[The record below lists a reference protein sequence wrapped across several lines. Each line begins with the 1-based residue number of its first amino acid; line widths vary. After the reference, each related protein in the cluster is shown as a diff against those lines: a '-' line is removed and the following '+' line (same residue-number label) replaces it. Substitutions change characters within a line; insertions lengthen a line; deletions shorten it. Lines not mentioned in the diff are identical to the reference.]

1 MKKSFGI
8 FACAGLLAGSAMVA
22 SAQNV
27 VINEIM
33 YHPSSENLLES
44 FVELYNPGAAA
55 ANLSGWQ
62 FTKGLHYVMP
72 PNTIL
77 GPGEYLVVAAD
88 GAVFAA
94 KHPGITNYIAGWTAP
109 MGSHLQL
116 ADAQGQV
123 ISEVHYYNDG
133 DWSSRLLTDT
143 GFASYGHYGWE
154 WNTPHDGQ
162 GNSLELVNAA
172 LPNTYAQNWGSSTVL
187 NGTPGRANSI
197 ATTNAAPIITE
208 VQHSPAIPT
217 ATDTVTISARIVD
230 EHADG
235 LTVTLHWRLDGA
247 ASFTAETMIDDGA
260 HGDGLAGDGIYGAFM
275 APQAD
280 GAIIEFYLQA
290 TDKES
295 NARTYPVFSVS
306 TPSARTANLLYQ
318 VDDGAYT
325 GAQPVY
331 RVIMRED
338 ERAELYQM
346 GRKFPDGDSDAQM
359 NATWITTDNVMTG
372 GATLQLRY
380 NCGVRNRG
388 HGTRTSNPN
397 NYHVNIP
404 GDRAWKGLTGI
415 NLNSQYAYS
424 QVLGSTVYRSLG
436 IPMAESRGV
445 QVRINGVNLM
455 SLSGLPDNN
464 SYGAYAANE
473 QYNNDFIQR
482 AFPLDPNGNSYRGI
496 RQAALGDPTYANNV
510 ADLTWHGPDFAQEV
524 YTNTYFKQNNTLQN
538 DWSDLIDLIAVLN
551 SVNGHDASNYVADME
566 KRINVDEWMKYMA
579 IDTLLDNNETCL
591 ANGVGD
597 DYALYRGSVD
607 TRFLATPYD
616 MDTMM
621 GRGLTPVPPRH
632 SIFRMNSLPVMS
644 RFMKTPEFA
653 PIYYRWLK
661 TLADTAFK
669 PDQMNPLLDR
679 LFNSWLPQDRIDN
692 MKAFNAAQV
701 NWVLSQIPLSLTVS
715 NSLTV
720 QSGYPHATSASV
732 DLEGSANAI
741 DTRSVRVNGTAA
753 AWVAWQGAW
762 SIANVHLN
770 PGINRV
776 LVQSLDANGVELA
789 RAYSDI
795 WYDDGSV
802 QTEGGTIAA
811 NTTWTAANGPY
822 NITSTLTVNNG
833 STLTIEPGASVYLGS
848 GVNIVVANGGR
859 IVAEGTEDQPIRF
872 TAAPGA
878 AASWGGMTINGTV
891 GSPETRLAY
900 VHFEGNNKTC
910 IEVAGGTIVLDHA
923 TFGTT
928 THQYVALDDS
938 SFLLSH
944 CVFPTTTAPFELLHG
959 TGGIK
964 AGGRGIIRECFFGT
978 TTGYNDIMDFTGGNR
993 DMGQP
998 IIQYY
1003 NNVFV
1008 GASDDILDLDGT
1020 DAWIEGNIFL
1030 HVHRNGS
1037 PDSASAVSGGSY
1049 NFGGTEGLRT
1059 SEITIVGNIFFDCD
1073 DAATIKE
1080 GNYFTLINNTIVHT
1094 TKTGGQDFASGV
1106 VNVRDT
1112 TPSITTYGKGYYLE
1126 GNIILD
1132 AEQLVRNYD
1141 PAQTTV
1147 TFNNNILP
1155 FAWTGPGSDNKV
1167 IDPLLKYIPRISETF
1182 FDNWR
1187 DAQIMKDWFSLL
1199 PGSPA
1204 RGTGPNGSDMGGNVP
1219 IGASLSGAP
1228 IGTNNLATA
1237 TLHVGVNRTGY
1248 GIPTAGFPQGSG
1260 YVAYKWRLDGGDW
1273 TPEASIAD
1281 PIIVTN
1287 LANGSHSVDVV
1298 GKRDS
1303 GWYQNDPALGD
1314 DATITTSGT
1323 WVVDGSWTPPATP
1336 TVRINEI
1343 LARNSTAFIHAGTTP
1358 DMIELFN
1365 HGASSVDLSGM
1376 GLSTTAAKPYAFIFP
1391 PGTAL
1396 PAGGYLVLYGDSAYG
1411 SGGLHLGFALKQTG
1425 DSLFF
1430 HDSTNRGGG
1439 LLDSITFGQQ
1449 VTDLS
1454 LGRAADGAWV
1464 LCQPTLGDEN
1474 IALPL
1479 DDPHRLKI
1487 NEWLADE
1494 LFLANNDFVE
1504 LYNTGTNPVALGGCY
1519 LSNAEGA
1526 LTLNPLAP
1534 HSYIAANGYLSFV
1547 ADGNAAQGANHL
1559 NFKLNPNVGI
1569 ILLSDNLLNPIDTI
1583 TYGAQSTDVSQ
1594 GRSPSGSDVIVSFPQ
1609 PTAGGPNAVANGG
1622 TTSVTNITSQ
1632 VVKLLDITNS
1642 WRYDNSGS
1650 DLGTAW
1656 REPAYA
1662 DSSWP
1667 AGAGLFGR
1675 ETTPAE
1681 YPFPFVTF
1689 IPAPA
1694 QANGHN
1700 TVYYRTHFHWDG
1712 SLSNIVLVST
1722 NYVDDGAVYYL
1733 NGVRSGSLR
1742 MPASV
1747 SYSTTAGDQPNE
1759 GAPEF
1764 LVLTNQPVVG
1774 DNVMAVE
1781 VHQVNG
1787 SSSDDVFGMQ
1797 LAAVQYSTNIITTTR
1812 EGVPVVLNEILAS
1825 NQSITNAAGAT
1836 PDWIELCNTST
1847 NQINLGD
1854 LSVTDDPN
1862 VPRKFVFAPNTIL
1875 PANGFLILNC
1885 DNTHAASVDNT
1896 GFNLPATGASVFLF
1910 NSVTNGGGLIDAISF
1925 GLQTPDFSI
1934 GRVPDGK
1941 GTWALNIPTPADMNS
1956 AAGLGTA
1963 AGLFVNEWMADP
1975 SSGNDWFELYNSGA
1989 QPVALG
1995 RLIFTDNLSDKT
2007 LSPVPPLSFIGT
2019 GAHGYIQF
2027 IADGSPNAG
2036 ADHVNFK
2043 LSKSGESI
2051 GLFSSAET
2059 LIDAVS
2065 FGPQST
2071 GISQGRFPDGSTNR
2085 VAFDVTATPARSN
2098 YLPLA
2103 GVVVNEVLTHTDP
2116 PFEDAVEFYNASPVA
2131 VDLGGWFLSNVQESP
2146 RKVQIP
2152 SGTIIPANGYLVLY
2166 EYQFSPTNGSGIPF
2180 TFNSAHGDAVC
2191 LSEALPDGAL
2201 TGYRAVASFGA
2212 AANGIS
2218 FGRYTNSIG
2227 QIDLVP
2233 MSATTF
2239 GVDHPQTV
2247 EQFRAGNGAPNAA
2260 PLVGPVVISE
2270 IMFYPPALTDGEDNT
2285 LDEFIELQNISAAT
2299 VDLFDPAAPTNTWMI
2314 KGGVGFAFPQNVS
2327 LPAGGRLLLANFDP
2341 ADPLALQAFRSRYPA
2356 SAEVPVFGPYSGRL
2370 GNSGDKVALY
2380 QPDAPQIAP
2389 HPDAGFVPYVWV
2401 DEVRYS
2407 ANLPWPMGAGG
2418 TGLSL
2423 QRRTLSAYGND
2434 PVNWFTA
2441 DPTPGQSNGSV
2452 PVDGNNDGLPD
2463 AWQTEFFGSV
2473 TSPDAAPAADPDHDG
2488 MTNLQE
2494 YLAGTNP
2501 LDPASELSLHVVRS
2515 GSLTLTFSA
2524 MADKSYTIEF
2534 SDSLTPGTWQRL
2546 ADVPAVSTPPARVI
2560 QITDPD
2566 AVTNRYYRVRSPQ
2579 RP

>member
-1 MKKSFGI
+1 MKKLFGI
-8 FACAGLLAGSAMVA
+8 FACASLLLGSALVA
-22 SAQNV
+22 RAQNV

-33 YHPSSENLLES
+33 YHPASENLLES
-44 FVELYNPGAAA
+44 YVELFNPGTAE

-62 FTKGLHYVMP
+62 FTKGLNFVIP
-72 PNTIL
+72 ANTIL
-77 GPGEYLVVAAD
+77 GPGGYLVVAAD
-88 GAVFAA
+88 GPVFAA
-94 KHPGITNYIAGWTAP
+94 KHPGVTNYVAGWTAP
-109 MGSHLQL
+109 MGSHVQL
-116 ADAQGQV
+116 ADAQGRV

-154 WNTPHDGQ
+154 WNTPHDGL
-162 GNSLELVNAA
+162 GSSLELINAA
-172 LPNTYAQNWGSSTVL
+172 LSNTYAQNWGSSTAIE
-187 NGTPGRANSI
+187 GTPGRPNSI
-197 ATTNAAPIITE
+197 ATTNAAPFITE

-217 ATDTVTISARIVD
+217 STDTVTISARIVD
-230 EHADG
+230 EFAGG
-235 LTVTLHWRLDGA
+235 LTVTVHWRLDGA
-247 ASFTAETMIDDGA
+247 ANFTAASMMDDGA

-275 APQAD
+275 PPQAN
-280 GAIIEFYLQA
+280 GEVVEFYLQA
-290 TDKES
+290 TDKE
-295 NARTYPVFSVS
+295 NNTRTYPVYSVT
-306 TPSARTANLLYQ
+306 TPSTRTANLLYQ
-318 VDDGAYT
+318 VDDGIYT

-359 NATWITTDNVMTG
+359 NATWITSDNVMTG
-372 GATLQLRY
+372 GTTLQLRY
-380 NCGVRNRG
+380 SCGVRNRG
-388 HGTRTSNPN
+388 HGTRLSNPN

-404 GDRAWKGLTGI
+404 GDRSWKGLTGI
-415 NLNSQYAYS
+415 NLNSQYSYS
-424 QVLGSTVYRSLG
+424 QVLGSTIYRSLG
-436 IPMAESRGV
+436 IPMAESRPV
-445 QVRINGVNLM
+445 QVRINGADLM
-455 SLSGLPDNN
+455 SQSGLPDNN

-473 QYNNDFIQR
+473 QYNKDFIQR

-496 RQAALGDPTYANNV
+496 RQAALSDPQYNNNV
-510 ADLTWHGPDFAQEV
+510 ADLTWHGADFAQDA
-524 YTNTYFKQNNTLQN
+524 YTNSYFKQNNTLEN

-551 SVNGHDASNYVADME
+551 SVNGYDASNYVADVE
-566 KRINVDEWMKYMA
+566 NRIDVGEWMKYMA
-579 IDTLLDNNETCL
+579 IDTLLDDGETSL
-591 ANGVGD
+591 ANGTGD
-597 DYALYRGSVD
+597 DFALYRGTQD
-607 TRFLATPYD
+607 TRFLALPYD
-616 MDTMM
+616 LDTVL
-621 GRGLTPVPPRH
+621 GRGITPVPPRH

-644 RFMKTPEFA
+644 RFVKTPEFA
-653 PIYYRWLK
+653 PVYYRWLK
-661 TLADTAFK
+661 TLAETTFK

-679 LFNSWLPQDRIDN
+679 LFDSWLPQERIDN

-715 NSLTV
+715 NNLTI
-720 QSGYPHATSASV
+720 QSGYPHTTAEIV

-741 DTRSVRVNGTAA
+741 DTRSVKVNGAA
-753 AWVAWQGAW
+753 AVWVAWQGTW
-762 SIANVHLN
+762 SISSVHLT
-770 PGINRV
+770 PGINHV
-776 LVQSLDANGVELA
+776 LVQSLDANGIELA
-789 RAYSDI
+789 RTYSDI

-802 QTEGGTIAA
+802 QTEAGAIAA
-811 NTTWTAANGPY
+811 NTTWTAAGGPY
-822 NITSTLTVNNG
+822 NITSSLTVNNG
-833 STLTIEPGASVYLGS
+833 VTLTIEPGASVYLGS
-848 GVNIVVANGGR
+848 GVNIVIANGGR
-859 IVAEGTEDQPIRF
+859 LVAEGTDTQPIRF
-872 TAAPGA
+872 TAAPGSG
-878 AASWGGMTINGTV
+878 ASWGGFTINGAV

-900 VHFEGNNKTC
+900 VHFEGNNTTC
-910 IEVAGGTIVLDHA
+910 IEVAGGTIYLDHA

-964 AGGRGIIRECFFGT
+964 AGGRGILRECYFGT

-993 DMGQP
+993 DLGQP

-1003 NNVFV
+1003 NNVFA

-1020 DAWIEGNIFL
+1020 DAWIEGNLFL

-1037 PDSASAVSGGSY
+1037 PDSASAISGGSAS
-1049 NFGGTEGLRT
+1049 GQT
-1059 SEITIVGNIFFDCD
+1059 SEITAIGNIFFDCD

-1080 GNYFTLINNTIVHT
+1080 GNYFTFINNTVVHT

-1106 VNVRDT
+1106 FNVRDT
-1112 TPSITTYGKGYYLE
+1112 TPSITTYGKGYYIE
-1126 GNIILD
+1126 GNIIQD

-1141 PAQTTV
+1141 PAQTLV

-1155 FAWTGPGSDNKV
+1155 FAWTGPGADNKV
-1167 IDPLLKYIPRISETF
+1167 IDPLLKYIPQISETF
-1182 FDNWR
+1182 FANWQ
-1187 DAQIMKDWFSLL
+1187 DAQIMKEWFSLL

-1204 RGTGPNGSDMGGNVP
+1204 RGTGPNGQDMGGDIP

-1228 IGTNNLATA
+1228 IGTNNLGTA

-1260 YVAYKWRLDGGDW
+1260 YVAYKWRLDDNAW
-1273 TPEASIAD
+1273 SAETAMDTPIT
-1281 PIIVTN
+1281 ITN

-1303 GWYQNDPALGD
+1303 GWYQDDPAFGEEPLF
-1314 DATITTSGT
+1314 TSSR
-1323 WVVDGSWTPPATP
+1323 WVVDSSWTPPATP

-1343 LARNSTAFIHAGTTP
+1343 LAKNSTAFIHAGTTP
-1358 DMIELFN
+1358 DMVELYN
-1365 HGASSVDLSGM
+1365 YGNTTVDLSGM
-1376 GLSTTAAKPYAFIFP
+1376 GLSISPTKPYSYILP
-1391 PGTAL
+1391 VDTTL
-1396 PAGGYLVLYGDSAYG
+1396 PAGGHLVLYADTAY
-1411 SGGLHLGFALKQTG
+1411 SVEGLHLGFALKQTG
-1425 DSLFF
+1425 DSLFL
-1430 HDSTNRGGG
+1430 HDSTNRGGV

-1449 VTDLS
+1449 VPDFS
-1454 LGRAADGAWV
+1454 IGRAADGTWV
-1464 LCQPTLGDEN
+1464 LCQPTFGADN
-1474 IALPL
+1474 IALAL

-1494 LFLANNDFVE
+1494 MFLANNDFVE
-1504 LYNTGTNPVALGGCY
+1504 LYNTGTNPVALEGCY

-1547 ADGNAAQGANHL
+1547 ADANPAQGANHL

-1622 TTSVTNITSQ
+1622 TTTITNVTSEIVQ
-1632 VVKLLDITNS
+1632 LLDMTNT

-1650 DLGTAW
+1650 DLGTGW
-1656 REPAYA
+1656 REPAYS
-1662 DSSWP
+1662 DSTWP
-1667 AGAGLFGR
+1667 SGTGLFGR

-1681 YPFPFVTF
+1681 YPYAFNTP

-1694 QANGHN
+1694 QANGHI

-1712 SLSNIVLVST
+1712 SLGNIVLVST

-1742 MPASV
+1742 MPATV
-1747 SYSTTAGDQPNE
+1747 SYSTTAGDQANE

-1764 LVLTNQPVVG
+1764 LILTNQPVIG

-1797 LAAVQYSTNIITTTR
+1797 LAAVQYTTNIITTTR

-1825 NQSITNAAGAT
+1825 NASITNAAGAT
-1836 PDWIELCNTST
+1836 PDWIELHNTST
-1847 NQINLGD
+1847 NQINLED
-1854 LSVTDDPN
+1854 LSITDDAN
-1862 VPRKFVFAPNTIL
+1862 VPRKFVFAPNTLL
-1875 PANGFLILNC
+1875 PANGFLLLYC
-1885 DNTHAASVDNT
+1885 DITQPPSADNT
-1896 GFNLPATGASVFLF
+1896 GFHLSAMGTSVYLF
-1910 NSVTNGGGLIDAISF
+1910 NSLTNGGALIDAVTF
-1925 GLQTPDFSI
+1925 GLQTPDYSI
-1934 GRVPDGK
+1934 GRVPDGT
-1941 GTWALNIPTPADMNS
+1941 GTWALNVPTPADMNS
-1956 AAGLGTA
+1956 AAGLGTP
-1963 AGLFVNEWMADP
+1963 AGLIVNEWMADP
-1975 SSGNDWFELYNSGA
+1975 SSGGDWFELFNSGS

-1995 RLIFTDNLSDKT
+1995 RLIFTDSLTDKT

-2019 GAHGYIQF
+2019 GTHGYIQF

-2043 LSKSGESI
+2043 LSRLGESI

-2059 LIDAVS
+2059 LIAAVS

-2071 GISQGRFPDGSTNR
+2071 GISQGRFPDGSTNI
-2085 VAFDVTATPARSN
+2085 VAFDSTATPATSN

-2116 PFEDAVEFYNASPVA
+2116 PLEDAVEFYNASPVA

-2146 RKVQIP
+2146 RKYQIP
-2152 SGTIIPANGYLVLY
+2152 SGTIIPAYGYIVFY

-2191 LSEALPDGAL
+2191 LSEALPDGTL
-2201 TGYRAVASFGA
+2201 TGYRAVESFGP
-2212 AANGIS
+2212 AANGVS

-2227 QIDLVP
+2227 QADLVP
-2233 MSATTF
+2233 MSATTL

-2247 EQFRAGNGAPNAA
+2247 EQFRTGTGAPNAA

-2270 IMFYPPALTDGEDNT
+2270 IMFYPPAFTDGEDNT
-2285 LDEFIELQNISAAT
+2285 LDEFIELQNISAST
-2299 VDLFDPAAPTNTWMI
+2299 VDLFDPAAPTNTWRI
-2314 KGGVGFAFPQNVS
+2314 KGGVGFTFPQNVS
-2327 LPAGGRLLLANFDP
+2327 LPAGGRLLLANIDP

-2356 SAEVPVFGPYSGRL
+2356 SGEVPVYGPYSGRL
-2370 GNSGDKVALY
+2370 GNSSDKVALY
-2380 QPDAPQIAP
+2380 KSDPPQIAP
-2389 HPDAGFVPYVWV
+2389 HPDAGFVPYVLV
-2401 DEVRYS
+2401 DEIRYS

-2418 TGLSL
+2418 TGFSL
-2423 QRRTLSAYGND
+2423 QRQMLSAYGND
-2434 PVNWFTA
+2434 PVNWFA
-2441 DPTPGQSNGSV
+2441 AAPTPGQPNGSV

-2463 AWQTEFFGSV
+2463 AWQTQYFGSV

-2494 YLAGTNP
+2494 FLAGTNP
-2501 LDPASELSLHVVRS
+2501 SDAASELSLQVVRS
-2515 GSLTLTFSA
+2515 GSLTLSFSA
-2524 MADKSYTIEF
+2524 MAEKSYTIEY
-2534 SDSLTPGTWQRL
+2534 SDSLTPGSWQRL
-2546 ADVPAVSTPPARVI
+2546 ADVPAVSSPPARMI
-2560 QITDPD
+2560 QISDPD
-2566 AVTNRYYRVRSPQ
+2566 TVTNRYYRVRSPQ
-2579 RP
+2579 LP